1 MGPGPCRAAATVGP
15 VAQPQG
21 RGYAPRV
28 SPRAFRNLTGL
39 QAVAMLAATFAVVWG
54 ALLPYAAH
62 AAAQPGLSIVLC
74 SVEGPKS
81 VTIDPETGQVST
93 ETEVPSCPA
102 CVVPPLAV
110 LPPAPATPLPRIF
123 AKAAQPAPR
132 HAALR
137 LPPARAPPRPPS
149 TAPPHA

>member
-1 MGPGPCRAAATVGP
+1 M
-15 VAQPQG
+15 
-21 RGYAPRV
+21 

-54 ALLPYAAH
+54 ALLPYAAQ

-81 VTIDPETGQVST
+81 VTIDPETGQAST
-93 ETEVPSCPA
+93 ETEAPSCPA
-102 CVVPPLAV
+102 CVVPPSAV
-110 LPPAPATPLPRIF
+110 LPSAPDAPRPPVF
-123 AKAAQPAPR
+123 TAAVQPAPR

-137 LPPARAPPRPPS
+137 LPPARAPPRPWS
-149 TAPPHA
+149 TAPPPA